1 MNLQNMLAAT
11 EHLAGMLVVM
21 FALAVLWGL
30 ASLSAWFVATFIKPE
45 ESGRSAP
52 RAVPPPAPAKAA
64 VAADD
69 DEAVIVAAAV
79 ALVLLEHHR
88 VVSVRPLP
96 SAWGQLGRRDIHSS
110 HHLR

>member
-1 MNLQNMLAAT
+1 MDLQNMLAAT

-21 FALAVLWGL
+21 FALAALWGL
-30 ASLSAWFVATFIKPE
+30 ASLSAWAVATFIKPE

-52 RAVPPPAPAKAA
+52 RAAPPPAPAKAA

-69 DEAVIVAAAV
+69 DEAVVVAAAV
-79 ALVLLEHHR
+79 SLLLLEHHR

-96 SAWGQLGRRDIHSS
+96 SAWAHQGRQDIQASHQLR
-110 HHLR
+110 